1 MLSPKEIE
9 SSKFSFVFEK
19 NLPDKTTEFFWYGFK
34 ESILNLYKSLNH
46 NPDLQ
51 EKLSVLIENLHNKS
65 NFLNQLQN
73 EKKYQEIKIK
83 IGEYIRLFSRN
94 LFILYADDYHFSI
107 YLTNLKRWSKWIL
120 ESKENKISFDFLKE
134 EEDDYFMIFFNLRK
148 YTAEKHKKDDKKD
161 DKDVDKKDD
170 KDVDDE
176 QEIIKEL
183 NNYIKE
189 YKIYSDKNKVIL
201 DTIYTY
207 LFEKKYFKNTILTEF
222 NKYYPVI
229 KDLKKNN
236 IIEKDIP
243 DYLSIHKL
251 FRKKF

>member
-34 ESILNLYKSLNH
+34 ESILNLYKSLTH

-134 EEDDYFMIFFNLRK
+134 NEDDYFMIFFNLRK
-148 YTAEKHKKDDKKD
+148 YTAEKHKNNN
-161 DKDVDKKDD
+161 
-170 KDVDDE
+170 E
-176 QEIIKEL
+176 NQENQEIILQL

-189 YKIYSDKNKVIL
+189 YKIYSYQNKAIL

-207 LFEKKYFKNTILTEF
+207 LFQKKYFKNTILTEF
-222 NKYYPVI
+222 NRYYPVI

-243 DYLSIHKL
+243 DYWSIDKL
-251 FRKKF
+251 FKKKF

>member
-46 NPDLQ
+46 EPDLQ

-73 EKKYQEIKIK
+73 EKNYQEIKIK

-134 EEDDYFMIFFNLRK
+134 KKDDDYFMIFFNLRK
-148 YTAEKHKKDDKKD
+148 YTAEKHKNSD
-161 DKDVDKKDD
+161 
-170 KDVDDE
+170 DDE
-176 QEIIKEL
+176 NEEIILQL
-183 NNYIKE
+183 NHYIKE
-189 YKIYSDKNKVIL
+189 YKIYSDQNKVIL
-201 DTIYTY
+201 DTIYNY
-207 LFEKKYFKNTILTEF
+207 LFQKN
-222 NKYYPVI
+222 
-229 KDLKKNN
+229 
-236 IIEKDIP
+236 
-243 DYLSIHKL
+243 
-251 FRKKF
+251 

>member
-1 MLSPKEIE
+1 MLSSKEIE

-34 ESILNLYKSLNH
+34 ESILNLYKSFNH

-65 NFLNQLQN
+65 NFLNQLQK
-73 EKKYQEIKIK
+73 EKNYQEIKIK
-83 IGEYIRLFSRN
+83 IEEYIRLFSRN
-94 LFILYADDYHFSI
+94 FFILYADDYHFSI

-134 EEDDYFMIFFNLRK
+134 DGDGKDDYFMIFFNLRK
-148 YTAEKHKKDDKKD
+148 YTSEKYKNADHN
-161 DKDVDKKDD
+161 
-170 KDVDDE
+170 E
-176 QEIIKEL
+176 NHEIILQL
-183 NNYIKE
+183 NHYIKE
-189 YKIYSDKNKVIL
+189 YKIYSNQNKVIL
-201 DTIYTY
+201 DTIYNY

-222 NKYYPVI
+222 NRYYPVI
-229 KDLKKNN
+229 KDLKKHN

-243 DYLSIHKL
+243 DYWSIDKL
-251 FRKKF
+251 FKKKF

>member
-46 NPDLQ
+46 YPDLQ

-65 NFLNQLQN
+65 NFLNQLQKEEN
-73 EKKYQEIKIK
+73 YQEIKIK
-83 IGEYIRLFSRN
+83 IEEYIRLFSRN
-94 LFILYADDYHFSI
+94 FFILYADDYHFSI

-120 ESKENKISFDFLKE
+120 ESNENKISFDFLKE
-134 EEDDYFMIFFNLRK
+134 DEDDYFMVFFNLRK
-148 YTAEKHKKDDKKD
+148 YTAEKYKNKD
-161 DKDVDKKDD
+161 
-170 KDVDDE
+170 E
-176 QEIIKEL
+176 EHENQEIILQL
-183 NNYIKE
+183 NHYIKE
-189 YKIYSDKNKVIL
+189 YKIYSDQNKTIL

-229 KDLKKNN
+229 KDLKKHN
-236 IIEKDIP
+236 IIEQNIP
-243 DYLSIHKL
+243 DYWSIDKL
-251 FRKKF
+251 FKKKF

>member
-46 NPDLQ
+46 NPNLQ
-51 EKLSVLIENLHNKS
+51 EKLSVLIENLHHKS
-65 NFLNQLQN
+65 NLLNQLQN
-73 EKKYQEIKIK
+73 EKKYQEIKNK
-83 IGEYIRLFSRN
+83 IEEYIRLFSRN

-107 YLTNLKRWSKWIL
+107 FLTNLKRWSKWIL

-134 EEDDYFMIFFNLRK
+134 KEDDYFMIFFNLRK
-148 YTAEKHKKDDKKD
+148 YTSEKHKNIDQ
-161 DKDVDKKDD
+161 
-170 KDVDDE
+170 E
-176 QEIIKEL
+176 NQEIILQL

-189 YKIYSDKNKVIL
+189 YKIYSNQNKIIL
-201 DTIYTY
+201 DTIYNY
-207 LFEKKYFKNTILTEF
+207 LFQKKYFKNIILTEF

-236 IIEKDIP
+236 VIENDIP
-243 DYLSIHKL
+243 DYWSIDKL
-251 FRKKF
+251 FKKKF

>member
-34 ESILNLYKSLNH
+34 ESILNLYKSLTH

-73 EKKYQEIKIK
+73 EKNYQEIKIK
-83 IGEYIRLFSRN
+83 IEEYIRLFSRN

-120 ESKENKISFDFLKE
+120 ESKENKISFNFLKE
-134 EEDDYFMIFFNLRK
+134 NEDDYFMIFFNLRK
-148 YTAEKHKKDDKKD
+148 YTAEKHKNNN
-161 DKDVDKKDD
+161 
-170 KDVDDE
+170 E
-176 QEIIKEL
+176 NQENQEIILQL

-189 YKIYSDKNKVIL
+189 YKIYSDQNKAIL
-201 DTIYTY
+201 DIIYNY
-207 LFEKKYFKNTILTEF
+207 LFQKKYFKNTILTEF
-222 NKYYPVI
+222 NRYYPVI
-229 KDLKKNN
+229 KDLKKHN

-243 DYLSIHKL
+243 DYWSIDKL
-251 FRKKF
+251 FKKKF

>member
-46 NPDLQ
+46 EPDLQ

-73 EKKYQEIKIK
+73 EKNYQEIKIK

-134 EEDDYFMIFFNLRK
+134 KKDDDYFMIFFNLRK
-148 YTAEKHKKDDKKD
+148 YTAEKHKNSD
-161 DKDVDKKDD
+161 
-170 KDVDDE
+170 DDE
-176 QEIIKEL
+176 NEEIILQL
-183 NNYIKE
+183 NHYIKE
-189 YKIYSDKNKVIL
+189 YKIYSDQNKVIL
-201 DTIYTY
+201 DTIYNY
-207 LFEKKYFKNTILTEF
+207 LFQKKYFKNTILTEF
-222 NKYYPVI
+222 NRYYPVI
-229 KDLKKNN
+229 KDLKKHN
-236 IIEKDIP
+236 IIEKNIP
-243 DYLSIHKL
+243 DYWSINKL
-251 FRKKF
+251 FKKKF

>member
-94 LFILYADDYHFSI
+94 LFILYADDYYFSI

-134 EEDDYFMIFFNLRK
+134 NEDDYFMIFFNLRK
-148 YTAEKHKKDDKKD
+148 YTAEKHKKDDK
-161 DKDVDKKDD
+161 
-170 KDVDDE
+170 DDE
-176 QEIIKEL
+176 IILQL
-183 NNYIKE
+183 NNYIQE
-189 YKIYSDKNKVIL
+189 YKIYSDQNKAIL

-207 LFEKKYFKNTILTEF
+207 LFQKKYFKNTILTEF
-222 NKYYPVI
+222 NRYYPVI

-243 DYLSIHKL
+243 DYWSIDKL
-251 FRKKF
+251 FKKKF

>member
-83 IGEYIRLFSRN
+83 IEEYIRLFSRN

-134 EEDDYFMIFFNLRK
+134 NEENDEENDEENEDDYFMIFFNLRK
-148 YTAEKHKKDDKKD
+148 YTAEKHKKDEDN
-161 DKDVDKKDD
+161 
-170 KDVDDE
+170 
-176 QEIIKEL
+176 QEIILQL
-183 NNYIKE
+183 NNHIKE
-189 YKIYSDKNKVIL
+189 YKIYSDQNKAIL

-207 LFEKKYFKNTILTEF
+207 LFQKKYFKNTILTEF
-222 NKYYPVI
+222 NRYYPVI

-243 DYLSIHKL
+243 DYWSIDKL
-251 FRKKF
+251 FKKKF